1 MIEIFSLKTLKNII
15 KPLSV
20 PSSGWRERGEED
32 SLPDIKMQ
40 EVEDGVLRADG
51 ELADSVGQHV
61 LLLGLANVLGEV
73 KVASLA

>member
-1 MIEIFSLKTLKNII
+1 M
-15 KPLSV
+15 SV
-20 PSSGWRERGEED
+20 PSSWRRERGEED